1 MVPGEATCLAEVIP
15 VLLLGIA
22 LVSRIQDV
30 MAGMLLLEIFSQAGC
45 KQVRT
50 NSWFFY
56 LLRFGV
62 FYLLGEGEHS
72 NNFGSFLDY
81 TTRVKNETKV
91 NASDWCCLFAR
102 MLPGSSKESR
112 EQPIAGRG
120 GRGGGLFN
128 YITSFFWVKLCYL
141 TQDLKQTFWKHTM
154 LHFCVLSYG

>member
-1 MVPGEATCLAEVIP
+1 MIPGAATCLAEVIP

-56 LLRFGV
+56 LLRFGF
-62 FYLLGEGEHS
+62 FYLLGEEEHS

-81 TTRVKNETKV
+81 TTMVKKKTKV
-91 NASDWCCLFAR
+91 NASD
-102 MLPGSSKESR
+102 
-112 EQPIAGRG
+112 
-120 GRGGGLFN
+120 
-128 YITSFFWVKLCYL
+128 
-141 TQDLKQTFWKHTM
+141 
-154 LHFCVLSYG
+154 